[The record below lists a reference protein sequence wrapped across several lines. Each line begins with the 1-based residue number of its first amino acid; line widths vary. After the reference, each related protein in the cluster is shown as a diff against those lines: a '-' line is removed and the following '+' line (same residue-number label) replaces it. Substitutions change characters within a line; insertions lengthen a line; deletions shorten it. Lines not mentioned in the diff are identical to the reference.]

1 MVRRQIVLRTNAGVC
16 KCLLVCLSFIAE
28 EGEKEGNILTVATL
42 RQVEAFPPGS
52 KPSSVLTQ
60 FTQQAHISK
69 AIRCRL
75 WET

>member
-1 MVRRQIVLRTNAGVC
+1 MPFSVP
-16 KCLLVCLSFIAE
+16 SFIAE